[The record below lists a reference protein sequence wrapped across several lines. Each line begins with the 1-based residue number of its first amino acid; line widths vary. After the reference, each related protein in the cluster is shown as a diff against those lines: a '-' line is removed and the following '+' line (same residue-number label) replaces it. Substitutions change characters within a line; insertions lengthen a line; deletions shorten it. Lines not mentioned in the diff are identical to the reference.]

1 MARKPATVSQL
12 NSYIGRVLSTDPL
25 LSAVSVIGEVSNLKY
40 HSTGVYLSLKDDASK
55 IGCYIS
61 PSVASR
67 LRYELDE
74 DMEIIAH
81 GYINVYQRGGTY
93 SVNIRDIEVQGEGE
107 LAIAFEKLKVKLSAE
122 GLFDPAAKKPLPEFP
137 RKVGVVT
144 SPTGAAVEDIKK
156 IIRSRNNIVDI
167 LIYPVLVQGPGAA
180 PSIAAAVKD
189 LNEKYPDIDV
199 MIVGRGGGSLEELW
213 AFNEEIVARA
223 IYESE
228 IPVISAVGHETDF
241 TIADF
246 VADMRAETPTAA
258 AAMAVPDIGELK
270 AYIEDKKE
278 SLKDALDGTIR
289 KKEQKL
295 RALDIENLEKR
306 LLDRIEISRLRCS
319 ALMDTLSHLN
329 PQNVMKRGFA
339 AVTDADGRFIKNISD
354 VKKGDIIN
362 TIISDGKIISEV
374 KDIRR

>member
-74 DMEIIAH
+74 GMEIIAH

-295 RALDIENLEKR
+295 KALDIENLEKR